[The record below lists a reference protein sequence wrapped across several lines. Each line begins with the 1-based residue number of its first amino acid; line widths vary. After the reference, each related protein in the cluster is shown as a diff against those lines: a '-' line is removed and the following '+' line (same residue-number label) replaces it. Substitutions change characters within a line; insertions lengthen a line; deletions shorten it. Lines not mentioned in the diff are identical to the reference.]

1 MEGTKPKSIFDIP
14 KPIVEEPPPPK
25 KRVVRRKRKKTKKP
39 KVARAGGVE
48 VSQKRNVKGQ
58 RQITLKHKGGLT
70 QEITIYTGDQK
81 PRGVKAKGQTAS
93 WNMKPAK
100 FKASRG
106 LRDDRVYL
114 QPPKREYFGNRYQ
127 SAIQKIMID
136 QKIKEAGA
144 SKNKEIA
151 DVRETANRERR
162 ELERRERA
170 KEQTITEL
178 ERQRAGLVASHNIAV
193 RNQSQATLL
202 GGDVGE
208 LNKLIDRRGV
218 GSIRQLISK
227 GEITDASTIFQLNLS
242 QTQIQGLVRALDSQK
257 AEYNIGDSVIY
268 LTPAGVR
275 RQGRIRKE
283 TDKFLFVDIEG
294 GGRSRVP
301 KAFVERPEA
310 VAEARSRS
318 RSQSVQRGEGVPEEA
333 AFSPRSRTVSEE
345 AERPEWL
352 KTAKR
357 NDLRPTAKPRKTGD
371 APPRARTE
379 PLFEAE
385 PTFEEQVRARTPR
398 TVLTETVSTIRE
410 TLTRPLTRSITAP
423 PAQLEAALAEA
434 EQTSPQPPAET
445 LDEILAEQFSGREE
459 GLGLSPDT
467 GTETEREVA
476 LPPAASPLE
485 VVEEQRPEPEPQPE
499 PAPKKR
505 GKLGGLGRR
514 IKKAEQTPATFEETQ
529 PLIGGSIPTIIPALR
544 DIDFDRLT
552 AQQIRELREQQQLER
567 GVVEGGVPSPAER
580 AFVRQQAELRRARR
594 SRSLSVE
601 PETLRPDV
609 RPATESESESGTG
622 TGSGSEELS
631 ASEESDFTAGNV
643 VFMNDAQIRDR
654 MRKDK
659 QTIILV
665 DNRPESKLTDGGRP
679 AIKVNVRD
687 LQSTFNEIYGAD
699 SKKAKGA
706 RAKIVK
712 KQFQD
717 FYTNDDSVLDQYFG

>member
-14 KPIVEEPPPPK
+14 RPVVVEEPPPPK
-25 KRVVRRKRKKTKKP
+25 KRVVRRKRKKKP

-144 SKNKEIA
+144 TKNKEIE
-151 DVRETANRERR
+151 DVRETARLQRR
-162 ELERRERA
+162 ELERREAA

-178 ERQRAGLVASHNIAV
+178 EKQRAGLVASHNIAV

-208 LNKLIDRRGV
+208 LNKLIQRRGV
-218 GSIRQLISK
+218 GSIKQLISK

-242 QTQIQGLVRALDSQK
+242 QREIDGLVRALDSQR
-257 AEYNIGDSVIY
+257 AEYNIGDKVVY
-268 LTPAGVR
+268 LTPSGVR
-275 RQGRIRKE
+275 REGRIRKE
-283 TDKFLFVDIEG
+283 TDKFLFVDIDG

-301 KAFVERPEA
+301 KTLVERPEV

-318 RSQSVQRGEGVPEEA
+318 RSESVRRGEGVPEEA
-333 AFSPRSRTVSEE
+333 AFSPRARTVSEE

-352 KTAKR
+352 KTARR
-357 NDLRPTAKPRKTGD
+357 NDLRPSPRPRKTGD
-371 APPRARTE
+371 APPRTKTE

-385 PTFEEQVRARTPR
+385 PTFEEQVRERTPR
-398 TVLTETVSTIRE
+398 SILEETVSTIRRE
-410 TLTRPLTRSITAP
+410 LTRPLKRSDTS
-423 PAQLEAALAEA
+423 PAELVAALAEA
-434 EQTSPQPPAET
+434 EQTSPPAGTGTIE
-445 LDEILAEQFSGREE
+445 DILEEQFSGREE
-459 GLGLSPDT
+459 GLALSPDT
-467 GTETEREVA
+467 GTETEAEVA
-476 LPPAASPLE
+476 RPPPESLLE
-485 VVEEQRPEPEPQPE
+485 VVEEEPAPEPEPE
-499 PAPKKR
+499 RKKV
-505 GKLGGLGRR
+505 GKLKGLGRKL
-514 IKKAEQTPATFEETQ
+514 KKAEQTPATFEETR
-529 PLIGGSIPTIIPALR
+529 PLIGGRIPAVIPAFR
-544 DIDFDRLT
+544 GIDFEKLT

-567 GVVEGGVPSPAER
+567 GVVETGLPSPAER
-580 AFVRQQAELRRARR
+580 AFVRQQAELRRKRR
-594 SRSLSVE
+594 SRSKSVE
-601 PETLRPDV
+601 PETPRPEV
-609 RPATESESESGTG
+609 GPATESES
-622 TGSGSEELS
+622 GSEDK
-631 ASEESDFTAGNV
+631 EERKFREGEV
-643 VFMNDAQIRDR
+643 VFFNAAQVRDYATKD
-654 MRKDK
+654 RK
-659 QTIILV
+659 TIILV
-665 DNRPESKLTDGGRP
+665 DNRPESKLADGGRP
-679 AIKVNVRD
+679 AIKVNVKD
-687 LQSTFNEIYGAD
+687 LQSTFDDIYGGD

-706 RAKIVK
+706 RSKIQK
-712 KQFQD
+712 KEYQD